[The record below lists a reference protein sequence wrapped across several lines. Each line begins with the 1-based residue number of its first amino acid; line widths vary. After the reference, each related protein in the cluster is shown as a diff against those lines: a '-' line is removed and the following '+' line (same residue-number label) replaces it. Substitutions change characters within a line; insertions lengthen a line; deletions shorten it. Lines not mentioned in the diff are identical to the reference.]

1 MERLASAEQKGAA
14 FAPKAL
20 PPALKLRRTAVAL
33 AEAGRRAMPKLA

>member
-20 PPALKLRRTAVAL
+20 PPALKLRRTAL